1 MKEKLKPDYDKYLD
15 DVELWETKQLG
26 ADPKYAQRVSVAED
40 KALDD
45 SLGLQAISI
54 RLQKDLLEHLKVL
67 AKDEGLGYQPF
78 IRQIL
83 TKYARASERIR
94 NKKSA

>member
-1 MKEKLKPDYDKYLD
+1 MKKKPNYDKYLD

-26 ADPKYAQRVSVAED
+26 GDPKYARRVSAKED

-54 RLQKDLLEHLKVL
+54 RLQKDLLKQLKGM
-67 AKDEGLGYQPF
+67 AQKEGLGYQPF
-78 IRQIL
+78 IRHIL
-83 TKYARASERIR
+83 TKYAREAGRAR
-94 NKKSA
+94 KKGSA

>member
-1 MKEKLKPDYDKYLD
+1 MQKKHKTKHDEYLD
-15 DVELWETKQLG
+15 DVALWESKQLG
-26 ADPKYAQRVSVAED
+26 ADPKYARRVSVAED

-54 RLQKDLLEHLKVL
+54 RLQKDLLEQLKAL
-67 AKDEGLGYQPF
+67 AKEEGLGYQPF

-83 TKYARASERIR
+83 TKYAKQASRTR
-94 NKKSA
+94 KKEST

>member
-1 MKEKLKPDYDKYLD
+1 MKEKPNYDEYLD
-15 DVELWETKQLG
+15 DVELWETKKLG
-26 ADPKYAQRVSVAED
+26 ADPKYARRVSAEED

-54 RLQKDLLEHLKVL
+54 RLQKDLLEQLKNL
-67 AKDEGLGYQPF
+67 AKTEGLGYQPF

-83 TKYARASERIR
+83 TRYAREASRTR
-94 NKKSA
+94 KKETA